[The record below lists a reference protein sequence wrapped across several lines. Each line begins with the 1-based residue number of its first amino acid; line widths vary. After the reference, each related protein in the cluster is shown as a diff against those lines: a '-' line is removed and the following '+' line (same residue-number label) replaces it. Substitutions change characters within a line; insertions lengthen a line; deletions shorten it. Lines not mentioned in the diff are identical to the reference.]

1 MESAFA
7 WLGSV
12 MEWLGSFVPRI
23 KIVRST
29 HAGVKFK
36 HGKHPQPIG
45 PGIHIYWPIV
55 TEMDIIPVARQ
66 THNLPTQSL
75 LTKDG
80 RQVVVGGVVVYA
92 ITDILS
98 TLSKNW
104 DIADTINDITLL
116 AISDVVTSHELDY
129 LHSNLNDAVQ
139 KALTKATRKQLRQ
152 YGVKVYRTALTDFST
167 CMVIKNIGGQGG
179 PILPQYE

>member
-1 MESAFA
+1 
-7 WLGSV
+7 

-36 HGKHPQPIG
+36 HGKNPQAVG

-66 THNLPTQSL
+66 THNLPSQSL

-80 RQVVVGGVVVYA
+80 KQVVVGGVVVYS
-92 ITDILS
+92 IKDILA
-98 TLSKNW
+98 TLSRNW
-104 DIADTINDITLL
+104 DVAETINDITMI
-116 AISDVVTSHELDY
+116 AITDIITTHELSY
-129 LHSNLNDAVQ
+129 LLENLNKEVLD
-139 KALTKATRKQLRQ
+139 KLTKVTRKKLATF
-152 YGVKVYRTALTDFST
+152 GVKVYRTAITDFST
-167 CMVIKNIGGQGG
+167 CIVIKNIGGNHGTVLSG
-179 PILPQYE
+179 FAE